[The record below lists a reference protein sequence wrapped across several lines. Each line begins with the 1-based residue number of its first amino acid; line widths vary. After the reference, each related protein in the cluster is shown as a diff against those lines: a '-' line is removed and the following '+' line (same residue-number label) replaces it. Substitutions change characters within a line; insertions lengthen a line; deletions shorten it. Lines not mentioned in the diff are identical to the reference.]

1 MGRLA
6 SSQVLQTVT
15 WKRIHGGEKKNK
27 SKNKKQPVKQAESL
41 FGGQSHLHD
50 WDAGESHTHLG
61 ASCVSLRFCALC
73 HDRTLLR
80 ILIALFCHCLAI
92 YRDNHTEVRWTQ
104 DPDSAGLICFKEDT
118 DRLQRRSGIQG
129 WRAGP
134 SCYAALTAFWERRG
148 KMATSERV
156 HSPLDLRSSIA
167 NWKASHCK
175 GHIYTALAASISSL
189 FQGPRYQGL
198 LTRIDLP
205 APHPGSTWWE
215 TQKGKP
221 RLLASGH
228 SCSGWSSEA
237 GRCRGTL
244 GASAGLPHASLGGVM

>member
-1 MGRLA
+1 MPCALPACQHSSTPSPITCIMGRLA

-41 FGGQSHLHD
+41 FFTPGGQSHLHD

-118 DRLQRRSGIQG
+118 DCRGEVEYKDGGQAPLATQPSQLSGRG
-129 WRAGP
+129 E
-134 SCYAALTAFWERRG
+134 ERWPPVNVS
-148 KMATSERV
+148 TP
-156 HSPLDLRSSIA
+156 PLI
-167 NWKASHCK
+167 
-175 GHIYTALAASISSL
+175 
-189 FQGPRYQGL
+189 
-198 LTRIDLP
+198 
-205 APHPGSTWWE
+205 
-215 TQKGKP
+215 
-221 RLLASGH
+221 
-228 SCSGWSSEA
+228 SEA
-237 GRCRGTL
+237 
-244 GASAGLPHASLGGVM
+244 A